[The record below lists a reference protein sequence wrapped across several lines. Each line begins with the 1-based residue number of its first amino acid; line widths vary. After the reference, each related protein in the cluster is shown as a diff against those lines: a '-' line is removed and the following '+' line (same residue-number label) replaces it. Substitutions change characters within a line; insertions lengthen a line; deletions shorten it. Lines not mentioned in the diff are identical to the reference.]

1 MSIQYNFQG
10 ELLGKHLIR
19 IKCITFQYYIND
31 QIYKR
36 IFTFLTIN
44 WKWSYLH
51 CLCHLYHRTPQHEMK
66 TFQSVRIS
74 GKLGVAI
81 TSFAVTSYL
90 VVCIKNNLKQ
100 KGEEKWPEKSF
111 FFHSLYQNTEENV
124 DNICWN
130 SIHKDT

>member
-1 MSIQYNFQG
+1 MSQSTNHQYTT
-10 ELLGKHLIR
+10 
-19 IKCITFQYYIND
+19 ITKSI
-31 QIYKR
+31 IIIIIIT
-36 IFTFLTIN
+36 IFIERLFTLPTIN

-81 TSFAVTSYL
+81 TSFAGTSYL
-90 VVCIKNNLKQ
+90 VVCIRQKLKQ
-100 KGEEKWPEKSF
+100 KGVEKWPEKSF
-111 FFHSLYQNTEENV
+111 FFHSLFQNTEENV

>member
-1 MSIQYNFQG
+1 MSIQYNFQV

-19 IKCITFQYYIND
+19 KNILHRNITSMIKCISLITFA
-31 QIYKR
+31 
-36 IFTFLTIN
+36 TIS
-44 WKWSYLH
+44 WQWSYLH

-81 TSFAVTSYL
+81 TSFAGTSYL
-90 VVCIKNNLKQ
+90 VVCIKKNLKR
-100 KGEEKWPEKSF
+100 KGVEKWPEKSF
-111 FFHSLYQNTEENV
+111 FFRSLFQNTEENI